1 MKTLKPKKIK
11 KRESKSKKK
20 DIRNSGRNSERT
32 LNWEL
37 LKINKTEKNQLS
49 LPDGTLPTIQPNS
62 PQSNNISIEL
72 RNLIQIKT
80 PSISQLE
87 NLKKLF

>member
-1 MKTLKPKKIK
+1 MEKMKTLKPKKIK

-37 LKINKTEKNQLS
+37 LKINKTEKN
-49 LPDGTLPTIQPNS
+49 
-62 PQSNNISIEL
+62 
-72 RNLIQIKT
+72 
-80 PSISQLE
+80 
-87 NLKKLF
+87 